1 MKNNIAYLVGYER
14 DNDFWCV
21 FETPSLENARTYL
34 NSNKNSSDYDVWS
47 IYEKTTSYKI
57 IESAMSLESKEER
70 LVKSMVEAI

>member
-47 IYEKTTSYKI
+47 IYEKTISYKI
-57 IESAMSLESKEER
+57 MESAMSLESKEER
-70 LVKSMVEAI
+70 LAKSMVEAI